1 MRENFYRVR
10 PWAGG
15 WGVFANEEDVRK
27 VTEPLR
33 TRSDAVIH
41 AKELARRSKGAQILV
56 YDEHGKLASEFFY
69 QPDERA
75 ALATDDSVPSLAAS
89 RPVAKRTRPRT

>member
-1 MRENFYRVR
+1 MKDHFYRVR

-15 WGVFANEEDVRK
+15 WGVFADDEDVRN

-33 TRSDAVIH
+33 TRADAVIH
-41 AKELARRSKGAQILV
+41 AKELARRNNGAQILV
-56 YDEHGKLASEFFY
+56 YDEQGRLASEFFY

-75 ALATDDSVPSLAAS
+75 ALSGDDSLPSLAAS
-89 RPVAKRTRPRT
+89 RPSRKRGRAGA